1 MAKIKIV
8 ESLKD
13 EILKKFKGEAED
25 VFELMRSVGDFPKKG
40 KLVGRVG
47 NVAIK
52 ELKFRSFRF
61 YFIVDA
67 YRVKFLGIDELH
79 DLLIKFLRMSDK
91 HGQQKVIDEIRE
103 FLRKNV

>member
-1 MAKIKIV
+1 MAKVIIP
-8 ESLKD
+8 EYLER
-13 EILKKFKGEAED
+13 EIDRKFKGEAVD
-25 VFELMRSVGDFPKKG
+25 IFELMFSLRDFPKKG

-52 ELKFRSFRF
+52 ELKYKSFRF

-67 YRVKFLGIDELH
+67 YRVKFFGVDELH

-91 HGQQKVIDEIRE
+91 KSQEKVIEEVRD
-103 FLRKNV
+103 FLRRV